1 MVKKPWPR
9 KQDIWTLP
17 FISFWPHLS
26 PLISL
31 DFSLLVWKTHCS
43 LWSLSFYAA
52 LTFSTLIGES
62 RSSIFHKEGIYLL
75 YQIKHLL
82 LLLQVRDYYS
92 PYFIYNTSIRI
103 AFRKNALCQVRADWL
118 FSSTLFINGSL
129 LSLFSI
135 TKISQYFDNTLG
147 TFSSSSFSLLTACFG
162 PSLSSSN
169 SLLK

>member
-17 FISFWPHLS
+17 FISFWLHLS

-62 RSSIFHKEGIYLL
+62 RSSIFRKEGIYLL
-75 YQIKHLL
+75 YQISVHGSSPLNKPFSFFVDFRVNCEYQYMPVLNISACLSPPRIQHFFVVLL
-82 LLLQVRDYYS
+82 CEVNFTCRETLVMS
-92 PYFIYNTSIRI
+92 AP
-103 AFRKNALCQVRADWL
+103 
-118 FSSTLFINGSL
+118 FSE
-129 LSLFSI
+129 
-135 TKISQYFDNTLG
+135 
-147 TFSSSSFSLLTACFG
+147 
-162 PSLSSSN
+162 PW
-169 SLLK
+169 